1 MRKSLQKKRK
11 TRLKKI
17 KTKKRYKGGSYYA
30 YNQNPLRFTRSTTQQ
45 GGSKSDMNTSDTLI
59 PQGLINIG
67 RSFMYNSS
75 SNSFSGAY
83 PLVNP
88 DPTVQPIS
96 KSYMLGK

>member
-1 MRKSLQKKRK
+1 MRKTLQNKRK
-11 TRLKKI
+11 PSSKKT

-30 YNQNPLRFTRSTTQQ
+30 YNQNPMRFTRSTTLR
-45 GGSKSDMNTSDTLI
+45 GGSPFNLNTRDTLI
-59 PQGLINIG
+59 PQGLVDMG

-75 SNSFSGAY
+75 SNTFNGAY

-88 DPTVQPIS
+88 DPVVQPIS